1 MRAESP
7 HLLFFE
13 VKTMKKLTSLFL
25 ALVMTVCALA
35 CVIPVG
41 AEETYYKEL
50 EGITMYAM
58 GDSYFGGSSLGKD
71 VTWVNKL
78 GNKYNMNYENYGIG
92 GSTMSNYV
100 LDKSPMVGRV
110 SRMKKTD
117 ANIILLEGGRNDR
130 SQQVPLGDRDSRDT
144 KTFYGAVNYMLDY
157 FLEKYPSALII
168 LVTAWKHSGKTT
180 SGYNNITYA
189 DVMKDIAEYRNDPRI
204 VCLYAADP
212 ELTGVDMDDT
222 RFRTKY
228 CISAD
233 DVSHLND
240 EGMNMVLP
248 KMEKFIAEAYINYLN
263 YLNPPA
269 TTEEET
275 TAAPETTAEVTT
287 AEETVDCGMP
297 DNTTAEPVSE
307 KGCGG
312 FASIP
317 AITLIICGVCTLLF
331 KKKEQ

>member
-1 MRAESP
+1 
-7 HLLFFE
+7 
-13 VKTMKKLTSLFL
+13 MKKLTSIFL
-25 ALVMTVCALA
+25 ALVMIAGTFAFC
-35 CVIPVG
+35 IPASA
-41 AEETYYKEL
+41 AEETYYPEL
-50 EGITMYAM
+50 EGLAMYAM

-78 GNKYNMNYENYGIG
+78 GNKYKMDYVNYGIG
-92 GSTMSNYV
+92 GSTMSDFV

-110 SRMKKTD
+110 SRMRKTD

-212 ELTGVDMDDT
+212 ELTGVDMDDA
-222 RFRTKY
+222 RFRAKY
-228 CISAD
+228 CITAD

-240 EGMNMVLP
+240 EGMNNVLP
-248 KMEKFIAEAYINYLN
+248 KMEKFIAEAYIDYLN

-275 TAAPETTAEVTT
+275 TAAPETTV
-287 AEETVDCGMP
+287 EETVDCGMP
-297 DNTTAEPVSE
+297 DYTEPATEPVSE
-307 KGCGG
+307 TGCGG
-312 FASIP
+312 FVSLGGLTA
-317 AITLIICGVCTLLF
+317 LICGACLVIC
-331 KKKEQ
+331 KKRK